1 MQNLFLRVLARGG
14 VFLFSRVVAKINV
27 IISDHRVQMEFFFHL
42 KCSLLVALFNR
53 VSGVQ
58 VNPFWEQTLAASM
71 YSSVGII
78 GLPTLKNEMAGTGKN
93 VRFAAA
99 SWLKAPKLVEVFS
112 SDSRNGTVDW
122 SYEPESFKDT
132 TSTLAVATARHIDL
146 NRSGPV
152 DMVVANHFQD
162 EQGQNACF
170 LLGFSSTNSAAKH
183 LWRYNV
189 TGNCSVDLILEG
201 DSKPTL
207 KLSDDGSTV
216 VFAVT
221 ISDPKTQTD
230 VPELHCING
239 QTGAL
244 MFVFRLDN
252 ERPGTNSV
260 SMSRGGD
267 HIAYSNGLVV
277 YVLEKS
283 TGTLR
288 TKPLVRQMVSDV
300 HICPMGVYLLYAVND
315 GSVVRRWNATTTK
328 FEITPF
334 QAKTPPGPPNSWIAV
349 SHTTSVNGEGKN
361 PGGCI
366 AAIGWLGMGVN
377 QGVAKLDIFSML
389 TGKVFVSWTSK
400 KGNGLENFPVMAMH
414 LGYTAMGTWGN
425 SIHVSEPNL
434 FLFHISSD
442 KPVME
447 YVSQGSVM
455 AVDLIYAPYALPPSN
470 GQRGQSSTKDQAT
483 VFLIAAGKREHA
495 TEPGRGGQCMAF
507 NISVKSRPPPP

>member
-1 MQNLFLRVLARGG
+1 MD
-14 VFLFSRVVAKINV
+14 VFFY
-27 IISDHRVQMEFFFHL
+27 L
-42 KCSLLVALFNR
+42 KCSLLVTLFNK
-53 VSGVQ
+53 VSGVKA
-58 VNPFWEQTLAASM
+58 NPFWEQTLDASM
-71 YSSVGII
+71 YSSVGVI
-78 GLPTLKNEMAGTGKN
+78 GLPSLTNEGEGTGAD

-99 SWLKAPKLVEVFS
+99 SWLDAPKLVEVFS
-112 SDSRNGTVDW
+112 SDSTNGTVDW

-132 TSTLAVATARHIDL
+132 PSTLAVATARHIDL
-146 NRSGPV
+146 NRSGLV

-162 EQGQNACF
+162 GQGEKACF
-170 LLGFSSTNSAAKH
+170 LLGFSSTISAAKH

-216 VFAVT
+216 VFAVAVF
-221 ISDPKTQTD
+221 DPKTQTD

-244 MFVFRLDN
+244 IFVFRLDN
-252 ERPGTNSV
+252 ERPGTSSV

-315 GSVVRRWNATTTK
+315 GSVVRRWNATTEQ

-334 QAKTPPGPPNSWIAV
+334 QVKTPSGAPNSWIAV

-366 AAIGWLGMGVN
+366 AAVGWLGMGDN
-377 QGVAKLDIFSML
+377 QGVAKVDIFSMI

-414 LGYTAMGTWGN
+414 LGYIAVATWGN
-425 SIHVSEPNL
+425 SFHASEPNL
-434 FLFHISSD
+434 LLFHISSD

-447 YVSQGSVM
+447 YILHGSVM
-455 AVDLIYAPYALPPSN
+455 AVDLIYSPYALPPSN
-470 GQRGQSSTKDQAT
+470 GQSGQSSTNDQAT
-483 VFLIAAGKREHA
+483 VFLIAAGKQEHA
-495 TEPGRGGQCMAF
+495 TVAGRGGRCMAF
-507 NISVKSRPPPP
+507 HIPVKSRPPPP